1 MINRIKA
8 AFKSLDLARFLF
20 DCSHE
25 LVQTNVAFEPTD
37 RGNLFSVLQLC
48 SIYGNAEHGG
58 IAEVVK
64 RLAGHQY
71 PSDLGATPD
80 SELSLKF
87 SAGL

>member
-37 RGNLFSVLQLC
+37 RG
-48 SIYGNAEHGG
+48 
-58 IAEVVK
+58 
-64 RLAGHQY
+64 
-71 PSDLGATPD
+71 
-80 SELSLKF
+80 ELIFRASTL
-87 SAGL
+87 